1 MKTRKEMLAHPR
13 VSANYKLLN
22 TARTPAMICRGLT
35 KTDLEFHYSTSP
47 LWSDYC
53 AGWIP
58 ESKTRLNCLSCE
70 IAQSENNK
78 VIKVKNE
85 VKRESGNNNSKLRTP
100 SKPSV
105 ARSSKVSRLHTSK
118 KHSSKSDTRN
128 ANAKNKKNKKAT
140 RTTQKKKKRK

>member
-1 MKTRKEMLAHPR
+1 
-13 VSANYKLLN
+13 
-22 TARTPAMICRGLT
+22 MICRGLT
-35 KTDLEFHYSTSP
+35 KTDLEFHYSVAP

-58 ESKTRLNCLSCE
+58 ESKNKLNCLSCFLCE
-70 IAQSENNK
+70 VSQSENNK
-78 VIKVKNE
+78 TIKCKNKNE